1 MFGGV
6 FAVLDAFGTGDH
18 NFACSKNQSRS
29 FRRLFFSHDHSRKT
43 FGVVLSVEALLYDVV
58 EIELAVKRGCGHKV
72 NDFWL
77 AK

>member
-18 NFACSKNQSRS
+18 DFASSKNQSRR
-29 FRRLFFSHDHSRKT
+29 FRRLFFPHDHSRKT
-43 FGVVLSVEALLYDVV
+43 FGVVLSVKALLDDVV
-58 EIELAVKRGCGHKV
+58 EIELAVKRSCGHKV